1 MRQRFFLSLSS
12 DLQKQSERSQGGRN
26 SLHIESAVE
35 AGKIASWSERTNTES
50 RHRYSTS
57 SSHHTKPPPLPVNES
72 STSQQRPP
80 RDDNAPTT
88 SEDLT
93 KRQTNITMASDSDY
107 ASFLDKV
114 NQDPSGGVA
123 KSESRG
129 GSKKEGFKATDAGV
143 QIPTVLKRAVVDAF
157 YVSDADEPFEVVGLN
172 YGANK
177 LPDEGM
183 FSSFPLLLPCL

>member
-1 MRQRFFLSLSS
+1 
-12 DLQKQSERSQGGRN
+12 
-26 SLHIESAVE
+26 
-35 AGKIASWSERTNTES
+35 
-50 RHRYSTS
+50 
-57 SSHHTKPPPLPVNES
+57 
-72 STSQQRPP
+72 
-80 RDDNAPTT
+80 
-88 SEDLT
+88 
-93 KRQTNITMASDSDY
+93 MASDSDY

-123 KSESRG
+123 KSESHG

-172 YGANK
+172 YGATK

-183 FSSFPLLLPCL
+183 LALVISPTSSSFIGQKSNRERGMYV